1 MGMGDFT
8 DACRRDTVAQ
18 ITGRHDPV
26 GAGSRRRRREAPRRM
41 PGPGA
46 SGDAPSIGVEVWPV
60 RGTDITCVRRQEG
73 NACLAPRHRLP
84 DQ

>member
-8 DACRRDTVAQ
+8 DACRRDADAQ
-18 ITGRHDPV
+18 ITGRHYPV

-41 PGPGA
+41 PGSGA
-46 SGDAPSIGVEVWPV
+46 SGDAPSIGVEFWPV
-60 RGTDITCVRRQEG
+60 RGTDITCTRSQEG
-73 NACLAPRHRLP
+73 IACLAPRHGLP